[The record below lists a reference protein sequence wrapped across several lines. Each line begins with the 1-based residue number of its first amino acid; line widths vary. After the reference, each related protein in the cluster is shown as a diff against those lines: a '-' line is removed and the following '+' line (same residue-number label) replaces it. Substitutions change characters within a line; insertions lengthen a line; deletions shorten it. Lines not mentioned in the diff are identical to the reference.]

1 MHQGWYEERY
11 IRFLERYVFPCI
23 DPHSIAL
30 DIGANIGNHSNRF
43 ANYFS
48 QVHAFEPNQRVFY
61 LLEANAML
69 TPLPH
74 NAPQQK
80 IVTHNVGCSDRQFSQ
95 PVKYSVSNVGAASLE
110 IDSANDTQ
118 RAVFQLVRL
127 DDYLPFELHSKVGF
141 IKLDVE
147 QHETQA
153 LKGAEQIIISSRP
166 IIVFEAHNF
175 DGPSE
180 YLKSLDYQYFY
191 GFEKI
196 KAGYRKST
204 TNLVAV
210 NNENKNKVHV
220 DMVIAS
226 PLKADS
232 LIGAQLER

>member
-1 MHQGWYEERY
+1 
-11 IRFLERYVFPCI
+11 
-23 DPHSIAL
+23 
-30 DIGANIGNHSNRF
+30 
-43 ANYFS
+43 
-48 QVHAFEPNQRVFY
+48 
-61 LLEANAML
+61 
-69 TPLPH
+69 
-74 NAPQQK
+74 
-80 IVTHNVGCSDRQFSQ
+80 VTHNVGCSDRQFSQ